1 MMNSSLSIVM
11 KLGPIVF
18 LGALIVLPF
27 LYAHYRS
34 APLPKKSLSVVQYVF
49 VIFVFGV
56 LAFLAGIFAGM
67 TMACEQKS
75 AGNLCGLVG
84 FLGTGPLF
92 SGIAMLLVA
101 TIITRR
107 ARISPN

>member
-1 MMNSSLSIVM
+1 MNSILSILM

-34 APLPKKSLSVVQYVF
+34 APLPKKSLSVAQYVF
-49 VIFVFGV
+49 LIFVFGV
-56 LAFLAGIFAGM
+56 LAFLIGTFAGI
-67 TMACEQKS
+67 TMACEQKN

-84 FLGTGPLF
+84 LLGTGPLF
-92 SGIAMLLVA
+92 SGIAMLLLA

-107 ARISPN
+107 ARLSCKS